1 MALVSKVMKTDLITA
16 ISSETVSTVAKR
28 MKASHLGAILIVDND
43 KLTGIFTERDIL
55 DRVAAEEKDPKTT
68 LMSEVATF
76 NPISVKADAHIK
88 ECAQILRDK
97 GFRHLPVVD
106 DNGKHIGIV
115 SSRDFFQYMA
125 EELEQII
132 DKVRNSG
139 EKLEE
144 DFDIYEYLGA
154 GGCGLPHLS

>member
-1 MALVSKVMKTDLITA
+1 MTLVNTVMKTNLVTA
-16 ISSETVSTVAKR
+16 ASSETVSAVARR
-28 MKASHLGAILIVDND
+28 MKESHLGAVLLVDNK
-43 KLTGIFTERDIL
+43 KLTGIFTERDL
-55 DRVAAEEKDPKTT
+55 LNRVISEDKNPQTT
-68 LMSEVATF
+68 LVSDVATS
-76 NPISVKADAHIK
+76 NPIVVNENSRIK

-125 EELEQII
+125 EELELVI
-132 DKVRNSG
+132 DKARDSG
-139 EKLEE
+139 GKIEE